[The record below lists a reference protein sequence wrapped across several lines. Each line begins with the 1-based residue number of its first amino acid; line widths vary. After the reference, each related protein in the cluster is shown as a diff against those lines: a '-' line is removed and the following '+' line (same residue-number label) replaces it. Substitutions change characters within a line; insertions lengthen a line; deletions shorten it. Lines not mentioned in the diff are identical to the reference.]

1 MMYFS
6 NSCSRKSLL
15 MHALDSTWNSHLCV
29 GSVLEDSISPDW
41 DYQRFKKKHFTIFQR
56 LHLSSLQC
64 LRTLNVI
71 LIHENPT
78 LFYVCVDPGVV
89 SGGLS
94 VRPVLR
100 SLWMERS
107 LSIFSESQSW
117 GEPPRAD

>member
-1 MMYFS
+1 
-6 NSCSRKSLL
+6 
-15 MHALDSTWNSHLCV
+15 MHWIPHGVLTCV
-29 GSVLEDSISPDW
+29 QGQCWKTSSVQTGTAVDLKEKRSIM
-41 DYQRFKKKHFTIFQR
+41 FQR
-56 LHLSSLQC
+56 LHLPSLQC

-117 GEPPRAD
+117 GGTSARRLNPWPGFVADH

>member
-1 MMYFS
+1 
-6 NSCSRKSLL
+6 
-15 MHALDSTWNSHLCV
+15 MHWIPRGALTCV
-29 GSVLEDSISPDW
+29 QGSVEDVVSPDW
-41 DYQRFKKKHFTIFQR
+41 DGRRFKREAFHNVPA
-56 LHLSSLQC
+56 SLPC

-89 SGGLS
+89 WGGLS

-107 LSIFSESQSW
+107 LSIFSESRSW
-117 GEPPRAD
+117 GGWNLRVQIKPVARLCG